1 MKRNILF
8 LVISMMFCSY
18 TYGQSFKRDFLAALN
33 ARNMNKAEEVL
44 KAWDLAD
51 SNDAELYI
59 SYFNFYTV
67 KSQNTSIISTT
78 GYDMN
83 NSQKALD
90 FITEGIDRFPSRID
104 MRFAKITMLG
114 KLKKFPNYTDEVIK
128 LIQYA
133 KKTDNNW
140 KGVNFKLIGKPVEIF
155 FDAVQEFQEML
166 FAEKNPALY
175 KDIIKISNEMLK
187 SYPKHV
193 QSWLNISTIYIEQK
207 EYDKSLEALMK
218 AKESD
223 PKNAVL
229 LFNIADVYNIKGD
242 KVNAK
247 MHYDLT
253 IANASEKEEKL
264 QDAARLKLN
273 MLN

>member
-1 MKRNILF
+1 
-8 LVISMMFCSY
+8 MMFCSY